1 MVLAFPCF
9 WRILRRRSER
19 DSTVALNTR
28 GNRSC
33 RRSEALL
40 QHRPWPTP
48 RSCHFSRG
56 NSSSPHPRPF
66 AMCEPKNVRLRARHR
81 SQIEP
86 DWQQTYQTNT
96 GSSLMRNN
104 PDSRLCTR
112 KLACSVDI
120 LYVLPVLQSGIA
132 LIERSPH
139 TTITATAQGQ
149 ANPPLAPDGIDCLAP
164 TEIGSLSFRS
174 GSAQPASLLEKRNSC
189 DVLSCQC
196 YLWKSHR

>member
-1 MVLAFPCF
+1 MVSAFPCF

-19 DSTVALNTR
+19 EPTVTLNIR
-28 GNRSC
+28 GDRSC

-40 QHRPWPTP
+40 QHRPWP
-48 RSCHFSRG
+48 RSCHFSPG
-56 NSSSPHPRPF
+56 NSSSPHPRPS
-66 AMCEPKNVRLRARHR
+66 AMCGPKNVRLRAPHR

-96 GSSLMRNN
+96 GSSLMGNN
-104 PDSRLCTR
+104 PHWLLCTR
-112 KLACSVDI
+112 KLACSVNL

-132 LIERSPH
+132 LIESSPH
-139 TTITATAQGQ
+139 ATITATAQGQ
-149 ANPPLAPDGIDCLAP
+149 ASPPLAPDGINCLAP

-174 GSAQPASLLEKRNSC
+174 GSAQPASLHEKRNSS